1 MNYGIITESV
11 VAIRKIDNSKS
22 EMVNQLFFGETFKI
36 LESKEKWSY
45 ISSSLDNYYGW
56 IEKINI
62 KEISDKDFKLINRKT
77 YFSDQELEIINP
89 INNSRQLL
97 PIGSQISSS
106 FFLKISI
113 SFENNTSKLNPM
125 IFINSPYLWGGKT
138 VYGIDCSG
146 FVQIVFRSFGIL
158 LPRDA
163 KDQINHGKIIE
174 YDSIKIN
181 DLCFFGEKPKKIT
194 HVGIYIGNNEIIH
207 AFEKVRVD
215 KLNNK
220 GIINAITLKKT
231 HILQAIRRN
240 F

>member
-11 VAIRKIDNSKS
+11 VAVRKIDNSKS
-22 EMVNQLFFGETFKI
+22 EMVNQLLFGETFKI
-36 LESKEKWSY
+36 LENKEKWSY
-45 ISSSLDNYYGW
+45 ISSSLDSYFGW

-62 KEISDKDFKLINRKT
+62 KEISDKDFKLINRKR
-77 YFSDQELEIINP
+77 YFSDQEMEIINP

-97 PIGSQISSS
+97 PIGSQISSL
-106 FFLKISI
+106 FFLNIST

-146 FVQIVFRSFGIL
+146 FVQIVFRSFGIF

-163 KDQINHGKIIE
+163 KDQINHGKTVE
-174 YDSIKIN
+174 YESIKIN
-181 DLCFFGEKPKKIT
+181 DLCFFGKNPKKIT
-194 HVGIYIGNNEIIH
+194 HVGIYVGNNEIIH

-220 GIINAITLKKT
+220 GIINAITLRKT
-231 HILQAIRRN
+231 HTLQAIKRN

>member
-22 EMVNQLFFGETFKI
+22 EMVNQLLFGETFKI
-36 LESKEKWSY
+36 IKNKEKWSFV
-45 ISSSLDNYYGW
+45 SSSLDSYCGW

-62 KEISDKDFKLINRKT
+62 KEISDEDYKSINRKT

-106 FFLKISI
+106 FFLKIST
-113 SFENNTSKLNPM
+113 SFENNASKLNPM
-125 IFINSPYLWGGKT
+125 MFINSPYLWGGKT

-163 KDQINHGKIIE
+163 KDQINHGKTIE
-174 YDSIKIN
+174 YASIKIN
-181 DLCFFGEKPKKIT
+181 DLCFFGENPEKIT
-194 HVGIYIGNNEIIH
+194 HVGIYMGNNKIIH

-215 KLNNK
+215 KLNKK
-220 GIINAITLKKT
+220 GIINALTLEKT
-231 HILQAIRRN
+231 HNLQAIRRN

>member
-11 VAIRKIDNSKS
+11 VAVRKIDNSKS
-22 EMVNQLFFGETFKI
+22 EMVNQLLFGETFKI
-36 LESKEKWSY
+36 LENKEKWSY
-45 ISSSLDNYYGW
+45 ISSSLDRYCGW

-62 KEISDKDFKLINRKT
+62 NEISNEDFKLINRKK
-77 YFSDQELEIINP
+77 YFLDQELEIVNP

-106 FFLKISI
+106 FFLKIST
-113 SFENNTSKLNPM
+113 SLENNTSKLNPM

-163 KDQINHGKIIE
+163 KDQINHGKTVE
-174 YDSIKIN
+174 YNSIKIN
-181 DLCFFGEKPKKIT
+181 DLCFFGENTKKIT

-231 HILQAIRRN
+231 HTLQAIKRN

>member
-11 VAIRKIDNSKS
+11 VAVRKIDSSKS
-22 EMVNQLFFGETFKI
+22 EMVNQLLFGETFKI
-36 LESKEKWSY
+36 MKNKEKWSF
-45 ISSSLDNYYGW
+45 ISSSLDNYSGW

-62 KEISDKDFKLINRKT
+62 KEISNEDFKLINRKT
-77 YFSDQELEIINP
+77 YFSDRELEIINP

-106 FFLKISI
+106 FFLNIST

-146 FVQIVFRSFGIL
+146 FVQIVFRSFGVL

-163 KDQINHGKIIE
+163 KDQINHGKTIE

-181 DLCFFGEKPKKIT
+181 DLCFFGETPDKIT

-215 KLNNK
+215 KLNKK
-220 GIINAITLKKT
+220 GVINALTLKKT
-231 HILQAIRRN
+231 HNLQAIRRN